1 MFIPE
6 SEVHGAFHKDMV
18 QITLLPEQSGKR
30 AEGAVI
36 RVLERGIRE
45 LVGTYQKSKN
55 YGFVVPDNQRFLSD
69 IFIAKENA
77 KEAVE
82 GSKVLVELTDY
93 GTGGRNPEGKIRE
106 VIGHINDPGTDV
118 LSVAYSY
125 ELPLEFPQKV
135 VNQAART
142 PDYVLEA
149 DREGRLD
156 LRDTQ
161 MVTIDGEDS
170 KDLDDAVSLTFD
182 GALYHLGVHIAD
194 VTNYVQENSALDREA
209 LKRGTSVYLV
219 DRVIPMLPKKLS
231 NGICSLNQGE
241 DRLALSCL
249 MDIDVQGNV
258 VSHRIAETVINVDR
272 RMTYTAVAE
281 ILERQNDDLI
291 REYGALVPMFKQMM
305 ELSEILRKKRQK
317 RGSIDFDFPEAKII
331 LDEKGMPTAIKPY
344 DRNVATKIIEDF
356 MLIANET
363 VAEDFYWQ
371 EIPFVYRSHD
381 NPDPGE
387 VAAAGCIYQ

>member
-1 MFIPE
+1 MGKKEQEQYEKRKKVIYDLMCDKTYVPMKEKELAMLLQVEKAQRPQLRALLEDLMMEGKIEVSRHGKYRKAQSKALVGTFIAHPKGFGFVEIEGREEDVFIPE

-231 NGICSLNQGE
+231 NGILLLKSG
-241 DRLALSCL
+241 
-249 MDIDVQGNV
+249 
-258 VSHRIAETVINVDR
+258 
-272 RMTYTAVAE
+272 
-281 ILERQNDDLI
+281 
-291 REYGALVPMFKQMM
+291 
-305 ELSEILRKKRQK
+305 
-317 RGSIDFDFPEAKII
+317 RGS
-331 LDEKGMPTAIKPY
+331 
-344 DRNVATKIIEDF
+344 
-356 MLIANET
+356 
-363 VAEDFYWQ
+363 
-371 EIPFVYRSHD
+371 
-381 NPDPGE
+381 PGTQLSD
-387 VAAAGCIYQ
+387 GY